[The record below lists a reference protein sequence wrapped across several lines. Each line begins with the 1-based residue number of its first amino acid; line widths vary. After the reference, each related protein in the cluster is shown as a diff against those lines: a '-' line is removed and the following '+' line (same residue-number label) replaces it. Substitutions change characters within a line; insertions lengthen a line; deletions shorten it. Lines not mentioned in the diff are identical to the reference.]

1 MAAVGAVGALFE
13 LSELDAAAIGV
24 AQLAYQKMRD
34 PFGSSKRARVTSTG
48 NVDNRALKNVLP
60 GGVGHY
66 KGDFKKRYVD
76 VSESALSQYGYRQ
89 EQEIYGTLSMN
100 DCQYLTI
107 QSANLHMMARAIAS
121 AMARMI
127 MKKHFGVTYSSA
139 SDLLFPGTPV
149 STTMAA
155 GWNQIFIILKTRQSD
170 GTETL
175 TQQPVFNPGIT
186 ALTTL
191 DDFVGGL
198 VTIFLAAGVGGPGLY
213 SADFTQFHAYQVVY
227 GYSTQGS
234 ATVTGFALS
243 PRYVIDQTLIRISVL
258 QIINL
263 QNVTRADTAGAT
275 AGGTRDAI
283 DANPIVGKV
292 FHMQGIYPNVENQ
305 ASNLTSANNFATRL
319 FKFIPPHSTG
329 IGVPEFN
336 PVGEWRGVP
345 HPQVFANIMSCQS
358 GLRLEPGEIKKDV
371 LRFSYF
377 GTLND
382 LFRGFSYLQNSAVGT
397 AEPQPVY
404 ASDKLGTCK
413 LFAFEKV
420 VPTGADS
427 IEMNYHIDRYIT
439 AQMFPNAPQNSSRGE
454 FTSTKYDLKQG
465 TQAAA
470 LADVPVTLP
479 VGGDVDIDVELP

>member
-24 AQLAYQKMRD
+24 AELAYERMRN
-34 PFGSSKRARVTSTG
+34 PFGSSKRARVTG
-48 NVDNRALKNVLP
+48 NSDNRALKNVLP

-66 KGDFKKRYVD
+66 KGDFKKRRVD
-76 VSESALSQYGYRQ
+76 VSESALTQYGYRQ
-89 EQEIYGTLSMN
+89 EQEVYGTLSMN
-100 DCQYLTI
+100 DCQYLTV
-107 QSANLHMMARAIAS
+107 QSANMHMMARAIGHAL
-121 AMARMI
+121 ARMI

-149 STTMAA
+149 SATTATD
-155 GWNQIFIILKTRQSD
+155 WNQIWFILKTRSSD

-175 TQQPVFNPGIT
+175 TQQPVISGGIT
-186 ALTTL
+186 SLTTL
-191 DDFVGGL
+191 DDFVGGIVTLL
-198 VTIFLAAGVGGPGLY
+198 VTAGVGSPALY
-213 SADFTQFHAYQVVY
+213 SADYTQFHAYQIVY
-227 GYSTQGS
+227 GSSATGS
-234 ATVTGFALS
+234 ATATGFSLS
-243 PRYVIDQTLIRISVL
+243 PRYVIDQDLIRISVL

-263 QNVTRADTAGAT
+263 QNVTRADNAGAT

-305 ASNLTSANNFATRL
+305 AGNLTAATNFALRL
-319 FKFIPPHSTG
+319 MKFVPPHATG
-329 IGVPEFN
+329 IGVPDIN

-345 HPQVFANIMSCQS
+345 HPQVFANILSCRS

-371 LRFSYF
+371 LRFSFF

-382 LFRGFSYLQNSAVGT
+382 LCRGFSYLQNSAVGT
-397 AEPQPVY
+397 NEPQPVY
-404 ASDKLGTCK
+404 ASDKMGTCK
-413 LFAFEKV
+413 LYAFEKV

-439 AQMFPNAPQNSSRGE
+439 AQMYPNCPQNSSRGE

-465 TQAAA
+465 TQPVA
-470 LADVPVTLP
+470 LADVPVVLP
-479 VGGDVDIDVELP
+479 ADHDVDIDVVLP